1 MLRFPSR
8 SRRIEQEA
16 LEELEIVPSA
26 TNGTSGEPEH
36 CQDHPHHQQDD
47 TDYVQNRDPDQ
58 NPNHGEDE
66 TKDDHDFSLGF
77 RVASFVEYMSH
88 PPISPSE
95 TQASS
100 CPAPSGRSAPAARS
114 RRALPVGPVDLLAH
128 GDPRDAHPLV
138 LAAARR

>member
-77 RVASFVEYMSH
+77 RM
-88 PPISPSE
+88 
-95 TQASS
+95 
-100 CPAPSGRSAPAARS
+100 APLWSAGHTRRFRLLKRKHPAARR
-114 RRALPVGPVDLLAH
+114 RRAGRRLLPGPA
-128 GDPRDAHPLV
+128 GRY
-138 LAAARR
+138 R